1 MGEDLLEL
9 AREGFEA
16 WRRGDLATIEAM
28 LAPDVRWGWF
38 EAGPWDCRSRE
49 DVMARLRER
58 FSEGFAGEIVR
69 IERLSDDAVVVV
81 AHPSE
86 IGGSDWPDEVATV
99 IEFRDGKVVRMQ
111 DYRTRA
117 DALAPAART

>member
-1 MGEDLLEL
+1 MGEDVVDV
-9 AREGFEA
+9 ARRGFEA

-28 LAPDVRWGWF
+28 LAPDVQWGWF

-86 IGGSDWPDEVATV
+86 IGGSDWPDEVATI
-99 IEFRDGKVVRMQ
+99 IEFRDGQVVRMQ
-111 DYRTRA
+111 DYRSWE
-117 DALAPAART
+117 DAARAGGQI